1 MAKTPAQSARAI
13 LQIIVSR
20 GTKANEIIMYG
31 EIERAFLETDS
42 TSTPQEFVEGLNY
55 AKDQGWLTSQDTRM
69 QLTQPGYQA
78 AK

>member
-13 LQIIVSR
+13 LHIIVSG
-20 GTKANEIIMYG
+20 GTHANEIIMYG
-31 EIERAFLETDS
+31 EVERAFLETDS

-55 AKDQGWLTSQDTRM
+55 AKDQGWLTSRDTRM
-69 QLTQPGYQA
+69 KLTQLGYQS